1 MTMLYA
7 ANVDVGVHVDQI
19 KQQVTQQG
27 YTTGD
32 IKMAINHLSNKL
44 YIYSTVDERL
54 PGMYGELWRRGL

>member
-32 IKMAINHLSNKL
+32 IKMAINNLSNEGH
-44 YIYSTVDERL
+44 IYSTVDENN
-54 PGMYGELWRRGL
+54 YQYAE